1 LIFVSMP
8 AKYLQSEAMTI
19 SRIIDI
25 LPKEYM
31 YVSHSEEIDVFQ
43 G

>member
-1 LIFVSMP
+1 
-8 AKYLQSEAMTI
+8 MTV